1 MGAPEEARATGHGER
16 VGRDCLRQRLWQ
28 LFAYCLRRAVV
39 TTNLFLPRHLFK
51 HHSTS
56 AQIHDP
62 VLSSLPS
69 EPFPSPQPTSKA
81 NDNSSPASSPS
92 TSAPAH
98 RPATITMALDNYY
111 HNKIEAM
118 KLEILKGQ
126 AVLRRLEAQRND
138 YNSRVRLLREELG
151 LLQQPGSY
159 VGEVVKVMST
169 KKVLVKVHPEGKY
182 GMSHL
187 QTWSHLP
194 NCTPNT
200 QADMKAGQHTNG
212 KQCHSRRCRRL
223 RRHHQAH
230 RRKTSHPPL
239 RLL

>member
-1 MGAPEEARATGHGER
+1 MGPEARATSGDGRR

-28 LFAYCLRRAVV
+28 LFTFCLRRIV
-39 TTNLFLPRHLFK
+39 TTDIFISIKQHNKSPAQLD
-51 HHSTS
+51 HS
-56 AQIHDP
+56 A
-62 VLSSLPS
+62 S
-69 EPFPSPQPTSKA
+69 EPPEDEPTHSPTEDDDEPPQS
-81 NDNSSPASSPS
+81 SSPS
-92 TSAPAH
+92 TSAPAKP
-98 RPATITMALDNYY
+98 PAPRAASITMALDNYY

-182 GMSHL
+182 GMFFL
-187 QTWSHLP
+187 
-194 NCTPNT
+194 
-200 QADMKAGQHTNG
+200 AI
-212 KQCHSRRCRRL
+212 
-223 RRHHQAH
+223 
-230 RRKTSHPPL
+230 
-239 RLL
+239 